1 MTTVGVALT
10 ILAVAL
16 FGAFVLLGAWID
28 GRRQNVLEFRETA
41 GHHTGRQRRSPGRSG
56 SPQRKVA
63 AAKKRHA
70 FVVRSRPEP
79 CRNVKMYRGA

>member
-28 GRRQNVLEFRETA
+28 GRRQKVLESGKHPVTTPDGNVEA
-41 GHHTGRQRRSPGRSG
+41 EEDLDRRS
-56 SPQRKVA
+56 
-63 AAKKRHA
+63 AK
-70 FVVRSRPEP
+70 
-79 CRNVKMYRGA
+79 